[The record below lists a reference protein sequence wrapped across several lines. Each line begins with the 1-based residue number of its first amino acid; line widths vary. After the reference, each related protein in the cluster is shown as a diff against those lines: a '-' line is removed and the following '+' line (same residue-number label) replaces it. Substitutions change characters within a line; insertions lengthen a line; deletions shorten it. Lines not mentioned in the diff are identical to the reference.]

1 MKVVA
6 TKLKKK
12 SSPVFQLIMGIDCLF
27 CSLLLIVAL
36 IYMFSVEGMTEPS
49 EIIKVILYMGGLA
62 ALFVFLGVYMIKRF
76 AIWRTLPDVI
86 AEFDGRCLYIH
97 GEKEETEIHVFDL
110 KNARV
115 YRGTKYLKHDIFIW
129 RKGKKRLS
137 IPFTDNPCET
147 VNRLT
152 SIVNSIKV

>member
-12 SSPVFQLIMGIDCLF
+12 FSPVFQLIMGIDCLF
-27 CSLLLIVAL
+27 CSLLLIITL
-36 IYMFSVEGMTEPS
+36 IYMFSIEGMTEPS

-76 AIWRTLPDVI
+76 AMWCTLPDVI
-86 AEFDGRCLYIH
+86 ADFDGHYLFIH
-97 GEKEETEIHVFDL
+97 TKKEEKIHILEL
-110 KNARV
+110 KDARI
-115 YRGTKYLKHDIFIW
+115 YSGTRYLRHDIFIW

-147 VNRLT
+147 VDRLT
-152 SIVNSIKV
+152 SIVNSINV